1 MIYKIIIFLSVLFGS
16 AQTDK
21 SYHKSLNDSIV
32 KYLELDPNKALDF
45 GFEILKTANI
55 VNPNRELVS
64 TYNLIGQLLT
74 NKNLYAEALSY
85 FSEALKS
92 FKLVDNDRYYH
103 EKKVEQPPWVLINI
117 SNLYFAIGD
126 IENAKQKALEAEK
139 NFLLL
144 DDERNKQIGLNTVY
158 GNLGLFASFEKDYDL
173 TEKLYLKTLESRKNL
188 DDLDGEMYSYA
199 MLVNL
204 FINIKDKY
212 KADQYSSKAAIL
224 FEKINSTNK
233 DESSFFQRNYSYV
246 LLQYGER
253 YFLENEFKTALDY
266 LNKTK
271 NLLKKFPDELPRIN
285 SLISKCYLGLKDY
298 DSAERSAIENLSITS
313 LGVDQKKE
321 NYIVLE
327 NIYNQRN
334 DYENL
339 IRVKD
344 SLIKIGGFSGTLSI
358 RSKFSNLETQILLSE
373 KQSELTQNKIRYNTY
388 LYILIIGLVILFFS
402 LVTIRINF
410 NYQKERNN
418 RLEFEKDITRNKL
431 NKKKLELVSK
441 TNFIAQRNTSLDSL
455 KQKIMKDKEA
465 NDPEKISLKIEKE
478 INKIIGSEKVFK
490 NFESQFTEVYPN
502 FFKTIVLKYGKLLQ
516 NDLRLCAY
524 IKMNQSTNQIS
535 QITGVSIRTVETQRY
550 RLGKKLKLLKSE
562 DLNSVIMSI

>member
-1 MIYKIIIFLSVLFGS
+1 MFGS

-92 FKLVDNDRYYH
+92 FKLVDNDRYYD

-253 YFLENEFKTALDY
+253 YFIEKEFKTALDY

-502 FFKTIVLKYGKLLQ
+502 FFKTIVLKYGKLSQ

>member
-1 MIYKIIIFLSVLFGS
+1 MFGS

>member
-1 MIYKIIIFLSVLFGS
+1 MFGS

-92 FKLVDNDRYYH
+92 FKLVDNDRYYY

-212 KADQYSSKAAIL
+212 KADEYSSKAAIL

-502 FFKTIVLKYGKLLQ
+502 FFKTIVLKYGKLSQ

>member
-1 MIYKIIIFLSVLFGS
+1 MFGS

-92 FKLVDNDRYYH
+92 FKLVDNDRYYD

-502 FFKTIVLKYGKLLQ
+502 FFKTIVLKYGKLSQ

>member
-1 MIYKIIIFLSVLFGS
+1 MFGS

-92 FKLVDNDRYYH
+92 FKLVDNDRYYD

-212 KADQYSSKAAIL
+212 KADEYSSKAAIL

-502 FFKTIVLKYGKLLQ
+502 FFKTIVLKYGKLSQ

>member
-1 MIYKIIIFLSVLFGS
+1 LIYKIIIFLSVLFGS

-92 FKLVDNDRYYH
+92 FKLVDNDRYYD

-212 KADQYSSKAAIL
+212 KADEYSSKAAIL

-502 FFKTIVLKYGKLLQ
+502 FFKTIVLKYGKLSQ